1 MANLKNIKKGDTVIL
16 HMFTGLAT
24 GVKKVIAADKETFT
38 VETNKGD
45 MVFSKKTGKQIDPEP
60 SSEKYANFA
69 TEDDGSFVPKNKKSS
84 KEEKPAKKKAKK
96 QPEPEEDEEID
107 EDEYEDADGE

>member
-1 MANLKNIKKGDTVIL
+1 MANLKNIKKGNTVIL

-69 TEDDGSFVPKNKKSS
+69 TEDDGSFVPKNKKKSS
-84 KEEKPAKKKAKK
+84 KAENPAKK